1 MEHPA
6 THVTATWPGEGQDSE
21 RGEPVSNPMVS
32 IKDTET
38 GFLKEGHHSFRCHQV
53 LNRTRR

>member
-32 IKDTET
+32 NKDTET